1 MIGYRI
7 VGSSKSQ
14 FITTLAEYEK
24 SFDSAEKYYELFKSN
39 SFVNVNGLGYDKY
52 FMIKGGKSLET
63 SNGSFE
69 VSESAKKGEILR
81 GFRSAN
87 KKKLVS
93 RKMLN
98 EFIDEIS

>member
-1 MIGYRI
+1 M
-7 VGSSKSQ
+7 
-14 FITTLAEYEK
+14 
-24 SFDSAEKYYELFKSN
+24 SFDKTRDSSEKYYDLFKRN
-39 SFVNVNGLGYDKY
+39 NFANVTGLGYDKY
-52 FMIKGGKSLET
+52 FMIKGGKSLQT

-93 RKMLN
+93 RQMLN
-98 EFIDEIS
+98 EFIEEIS